1 MSAVTEPLS
10 IDENENDDDEEYES
24 DSHNEE
30 DLEEGAEDSLWGTAI
45 TMSW

>member
-1 MSAVTEPLS
+1 MIEPLR
-10 IDENENDDDEEYES
+10 IGENDYDDDEEYES

-30 DLEEGAEDSLWGTAI
+30 DLEACEEDSPWGTAI